1 MFEKQQRSLMAISIV
16 AKKIAI
22 ELEELESLMV
32 EEQIIELLG
41 DDWRENP
48 EYEFLT

>member
-1 MFEKQQRSLMAISIV
+1 MPTLYQLSDQYL
-16 AKKIAI
+16 KILSALSD
-22 ELEELESLMV
+22 EEELT